1 MTPNRICIWFFRK
14 NIYIFPFWQVFRLD
28 ERKIQNVNLPRQNGN
43 LPGQNGNLP
52 RQNGNFY
59 GKIPIFWIDWQR
71 KPYALEKLI
80 FKRKKPIDFILV
92 LLSSCSQYCIS
103 IRADIC
109 CCFIVVHQWNCLL
122 IEDSFRTG
130 YRYGM

>member
-14 NIYIFPFWQVFRLD
+14 NIFILLFDRFFRLD

-43 LPGQNGNLP
+43 LP

-59 GKIPIFWIDWQR
+59 GKISIFWIDWQR
-71 KPYALEKLI
+71 KPYALEKWI

-109 CCFIVVHQWNCLL
+109 CCFIVVHQWNCLF